1 MYRKINVGPPTR
13 QPAALGW
20 QAAARRAVCVDPPS
34 ADPKTG
40 TPPAL
45 EIRQPA
51 PVEPA
56 SRPPEPLASF
66 TPAGSSGFGTAAH
79 GKGTQVGS
87 DLLAVVQ
94 TGPGWKELSLLIDS
108 GRLRAIAVS
117 DADVDPHRQLV
128 NARNLLCDEL
138 MASVAE
144 TTPPHG
150 RDAVE
155 RSIGRLVD
163 IHVEEWHRANELPM
177 KMGQFKD
184 LRHGLLG
191 YKGKPVIDMDR
202 AVAAHE
208 LRLAQQA
215 PASALAARHEFRIIG
230 PLMGSVVPALA
241 AAVIQLQR
249 FAGRM
254 PSRPIH
260 EDVETFRASLAA
272 LIDTPAHERAG
283 HATICAVAA
292 RVLTDA
298 GLSLPMSLAAL
309 DLVNVLMAQRP
320 PDGQGAMATDM
331 AVATLISRLHP
342 DTLAGRVF
350 THSLLEPVI
359 RGAQLM
365 LAWLF
370 RASVDVDLEHLP
382 LEDRMEAAREFMRSE
397 PGACFGRQF
406 AEPLQRM
413 QLDAERLERLAL
425 LPAHAVKSAG
435 LTLPQ
440 LLDKYVP
447 PGSVR
452 LEPIQWFG
460 KHAMQPTGVHAGLP
474 VDLPADM
481 PAPEPTAV
489 IAPPLDTIAADVPV
503 VVMTPGQELKGAREA
518 PPVMVHMPRPRNALV
533 PEVGRK
539 APGNVANPSAHF
551 HPRESGGLRKSEVK
565 QREET
570 NAARSAGVVGRFE
583 SFTPALRAQLRAERA
598 ARQGLNGADE
608 LAQGQRLIQ
617 QVFDMAPPR
626 PRKA

>member
-1 MYRKINVGPPTR
+1 M
-13 QPAALGW
+13 
-20 QAAARRAVCVDPPS
+20 CVEPVP
-34 ADPKTG
+34 ADPDADALPAMEISQ
-40 TPPAL
+40 PP
-45 EIRQPA
+45 
-51 PVEPA
+51 PVEST
-56 SRPPEPLASF
+56 SRPPEPLATF
-66 TPAGSSGFGTAAH
+66 TPAGTSSFGTGAPH
-79 GKGTQVGS
+79 KGTQVGS

-94 TGPGWKELSLLIDS
+94 TVPGWKELRLLIEG
-108 GRLRAIAVS
+108 GRLRALPAS
-117 DADVDPHRQLV
+117 DADSDPHRQLV

-138 MASVAE
+138 MASVAA
-144 TTPPHG
+144 TTPPHE
-150 RDAVE
+150 RDACE
-155 RSIGRLVD
+155 RSIGQLVD

-177 KMGQFKD
+177 KIGQFKD
-184 LRHGLLG
+184 LRGGLLA
-191 YKGKPVIDMDR
+191 YRGKPATDIDK

-208 LRLAQQA
+208 LRMAQQA

-230 PLMGSVVPALA
+230 PLMGSAVPALA

-249 FAGRM
+249 HAGPM

-260 EDVETFRASLAA
+260 RDVEAFRASLAA

-283 HATICAVAA
+283 HATIGAMAA

-309 DLVNVLMAQRP
+309 ELVDVLMAQRP
-320 PDGQGAMATDM
+320 HDAQEAMATDM

-342 DTLAGRVF
+342 DAMADRVF
-350 THSLLEPVI
+350 THSHLEPVF

-365 LAWLF
+365 LAWLV

-382 LEDRMEAAREFMRSE
+382 LEARLAAARGFMRSE
-397 PGACFGRQF
+397 PGASFGRQF

-425 LPAHAVKSAG
+425 LPAHTVEIAG

-460 KHAMQPTGVHAGLP
+460 KHAMQPTEVQAGLP

-489 IAPPLDTIAADVPV
+489 IAPPLDTVAADVSV
-503 VVMTPGQELKGAREA
+503 VVMTTGQELKGAREA
-518 PPVMVHMPRPRNALV
+518 HPVMVHMPRPRNALV